1 MEDIVLI
8 KIHDFYR
15 KIVAVCDKEL
25 LGKKFEENNL
35 QLEINEKF
43 YGGKETKKAEA
54 ISVLKKA
61 QEEDACF
68 NFVGEKAIKIGVE
81 AGIIDE
87 NCIIRIGGIPHAL
100 ALL

>member
-1 MEDIVLI
+1 MEDTILI

-15 KIVAVCDKEL
+15 KIVAVCDKSL

-43 YGGKETKKAEA
+43 YGGKEIKKVEA
-54 ISVLKKA
+54 IKLLKKA

-68 NFVGEKAIKIGVE
+68 NFVGENAVSVGIE
-81 AGIIDE
+81 AGIIDKD
-87 NCIIRIGGIPHAL
+87 CVIRIGGVPHAL